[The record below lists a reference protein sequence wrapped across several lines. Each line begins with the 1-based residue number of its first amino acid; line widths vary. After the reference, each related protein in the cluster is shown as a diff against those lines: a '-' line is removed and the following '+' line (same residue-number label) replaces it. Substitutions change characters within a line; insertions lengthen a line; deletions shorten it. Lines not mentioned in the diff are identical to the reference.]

1 MKLAKHLLAM
11 PIAVGISAQTFSDV
25 LSDPNAALE
34 LLNSY
39 LAGEEALF
47 ALLSTAKDITVLA
60 PSNEALYRL
69 ENDEAMIARFAADP
83 GMMGAFLKY
92 HVFSGVW
99 YSSSFT
105 AAKSPVTFVPT
116 MLNDTAFTNVTG
128 GQRVKARAKNGEVV
142 LYSGMLTQTPIR
154 SANYNFSGGT
164 IHIIDRVLTI
174 PANITD
180 TLVSANLTAAAGAL
194 KVAKMAQGIG
204 QGNQVTVLAPDNDA
218 FNAIG
223 KVIGAMSTADLAAVM
238 GYHVIPGQALYSDMI
253 KNGSTETTTTQNEAV
268 LFRVEDGAIFVNGA
282 RVIQTDI
289 LFDNGVIHMLDGVL
303 NPQNTSAAPNPTAA
317 TQAPAFSGAG
327 TTNGVPFTSGIG
339 TPTSAGPTATVT
351 DLGPLPVAGA
361 PVPLRTGA
369 VRAALLFGGAA
380 MFVNA

>member
-1 MKLAKHLLAM
+1 MKLAKYLLAM
-11 PIAVGISAQTFSDV
+11 PIAIVISAQTFSDV

-69 ENDEAMIARFAADP
+69 ENDEAMIARFADP

-99 YSSSFT
+99 YSSNFT
-105 AAKSPVTFVPT
+105 AAKAPLFVPT

-128 GQRVKARAKNGEVV
+128 GQRVKAHAKDGEVV
-142 LYSGMLTQTPIR
+142 LYSGMLTQTPIK

-164 IHIIDRVLTI
+164 IHIIDRVLTV
-174 PANITD
+174 PPNITD
-180 TLVSANLTAAAGAL
+180 TLVTANLTAAAGAL
-194 KVAKMAQGIG
+194 KVAQMAQGIG
-204 QGNQVTVLAPDNDA
+204 QGSPVTVLAPDNDA

-238 GYHVIPGQALYSDMI
+238 GYHVIPGQALYSGMI
-253 KNGSTETTTTQNEAV
+253 KNGTAATAAQDDSAV
-268 LFRVEDGAIFVNGA
+268 LRFRVEDDGAIFVNSA
-282 RVIQTDI
+282 RIIQSDI

-303 NPQNTSAAPNPTAA
+303 NPANTSAAPNPTAS
-317 TQAPAFSGAG
+317 TQAPAFSGEG
-327 TTNGVPFTSGIG
+327 TTDGVPFTSGIG
-339 TPTSAGPTATVT
+339 TPTSAAPTATVT
-351 DLGPLPVAGA
+351 DLGTLPVAGA

-369 VRAALLFGGAA
+369 VRAALLLGGIV
-380 MFVNA
+380 MLVNA